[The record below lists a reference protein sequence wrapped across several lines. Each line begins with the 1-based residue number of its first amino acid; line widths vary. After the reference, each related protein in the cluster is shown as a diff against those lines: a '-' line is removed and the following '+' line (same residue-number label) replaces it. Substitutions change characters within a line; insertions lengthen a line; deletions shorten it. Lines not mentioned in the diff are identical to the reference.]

1 MRAAIFDAPQ
11 AIRMADVAKPAPGR
25 GEVLVQVKAAGLCA
39 GDLYIYTGKNP
50 YVSYPRIGCHEIA
63 GVGRS
68 IRARCDCRPAIGT
81 RVVVDPFIGCGTVL
95 SLPHRQAQ
103 LLRQSRPSSAFIARA
118 VRRLCRRAGVRTS
131 TSCRTA
137 SPTSRRPLQSRW
149 RSACRAAAAA
159 R

>member
-11 AIRMADVAKPAPGR
+11 AIRMADVAKPAPGA
-25 GEVLVQVKAAGLCA
+25 GEVLVKVKAAGLCA

-63 GVGRS
+63 GVVEAYGPG
-68 IRARCDCRPAIGT
+68 AAGPAIGT
-81 RVVVDPFIGCGTVL
+81 RVVVDPFIGCGKCYPCRIGKRNCCANLTIIGV
-95 SLPHRQAQ
+95 HREGGFADYVTA
-103 LLRQSRPSSAFIARA
+103 PAH
-118 VRRLCRRAGVRTS
+118 RTS
-131 TSCRTA
+131 TSCPTA
-137 SPTSRRPLQSRW
+137 SPTSRRPSPSLS